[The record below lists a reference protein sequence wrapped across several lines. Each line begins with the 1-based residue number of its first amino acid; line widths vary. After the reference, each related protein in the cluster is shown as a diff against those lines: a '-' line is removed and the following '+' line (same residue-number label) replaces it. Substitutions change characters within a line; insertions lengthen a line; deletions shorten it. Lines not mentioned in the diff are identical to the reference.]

1 MTNSILTAVVSVHI
15 IIGSYT
21 VMVFAISH
29 TSTGSLVFS
38 AYDVALI
45 DVSDAVVDWH
55 ECGNLGSTS
64 VLTSSV
70 LMGPNGA
77 SPATNH
83 RHYTGYNTLNGTV
96 SGQGAVPS
104 HVNRFMYIFEVTRCR

>member
-1 MTNSILTAVVSVHI
+1 
-15 IIGSYT
+15 
-21 VMVFAISH
+21 MVFATVIFFRH
-29 TSTGSLVFS
+29 FASLDGQCLRGFS

-45 DVSDAVVDWH
+45 DVSDAVVDWP

-64 VLTSSV
+64 VLTSPV

-104 HVNRFMYIFEVTRCR
+104 HVNRSMHMYI

>member
-1 MTNSILTAVVSVHI
+1 MVFAS
-15 IIGSYT
+15 

-29 TSTGSLVFS
+29 STTGSVCAVFS

-45 DVSDAVVDWH
+45 DVSDAVVDWP

-64 VLTSSV
+64 VLTSPV
-70 LMGPNGA
+70 LTGPNRA
-77 SPATNH
+77 SPATNR

-104 HVNRFMYIFEVTRCR
+104 HVNRSMHTFEGTRCR